1 MLHLRAYTFIHFY
14 GLRWQGGDDIMGKAF
29 TWRFGSDS
37 IESRKFLMFVK
48 DKATVNVSWVCFSSP
63 LLYIME
69 VVYMHIG
76 VRLLVARF
84 DEQGNA
90 RA

>member
-1 MLHLRAYTFIHFY
+1 
-14 GLRWQGGDDIMGKAF
+14 MGKAF

-37 IESRKFLMFVK
+37 IESRKFLMLVK